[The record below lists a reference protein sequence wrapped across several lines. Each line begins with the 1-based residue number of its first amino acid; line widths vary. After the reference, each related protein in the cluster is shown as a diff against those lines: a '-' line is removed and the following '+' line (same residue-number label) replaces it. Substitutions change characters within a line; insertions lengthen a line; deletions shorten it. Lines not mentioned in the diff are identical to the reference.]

1 MRVSM
6 KRTVFTI
13 LTSLISAFLAVFM
26 YHQYMVE
33 PAPVQTE
40 IAEPRYTTMHDNL
53 FNGVA
58 QRQFLST
65 APTNFIGAAE
75 MVTPAVVNIKA
86 IEESA
91 FDFWGGGSYG
101 GSSGSGVI
109 ISPDGYVVTNNH
121 VIEDSDKIEVTL
133 NNKSKYVAEL
143 IGTDPSTDIALLKI
157 DASKLPFIIFSNSDS
172 IRIGEWVLAVGNPF
186 NLTSTVTAGIVS
198 AKGRSINILDDQ
210 YSIES
215 FIQTDAAVN
224 PGNSGGALVNTNG
237 ELVGINTAIITRSGK
252 YEGYSFAIPANL
264 AQKVI
269 HDLKMF
275 GVVQRGILGV
285 EIKDMDHD
293 LAKRYGIETLDGI
306 LITRITKNSGA
317 DDAGLQS
324 GDIIVGINGVNTF
337 SVPELQEQV
346 ARYRPGNKLSVEFLR
361 NNKKMKT
368 EVVLKNKG
376 NSTALL
382 ASTDY
387 KYMSELGFELR
398 DLTRNEFQTLRQK
411 GAKVIS
417 IERGSKIYRTNM
429 DPGFII
435 TSVNDKKV
443 SSVEEVVEEIK
454 RSPNKVL
461 LEGIY
466 EDYPGEYYY
475 AFAK

>member
-1 MRVSM
+1 MR
-6 KRTVFTI
+6 KTAFTVFISFLSACLAI
-13 LTSLISAFLAVFM
+13 LI
-26 YHQYMVE
+26 YHNFFAQK
-33 PAPVQTE
+33 AE
-40 IAEPRYTTMHDNL
+40 IESGGAEARYATFHENL
-53 FNGVA
+53 FNGAA

-65 APTNFIGAAE
+65 APTDFVNAAE
-75 MVTPAVVNIKA
+75 AVTPAVVNIKA
-86 IEESA
+86 VEESA

-121 VIEDSDKIEVTL
+121 VIEDGDKIEVTL
-133 NNKSKYVAEL
+133 NDKKQYTADV
-143 IGTDPSTDIALLKI
+143 IGADPSTDIALLKI
-157 DASKLPFIIFSNSDS
+157 EASNLPFIIFSNSDS

-264 AQKVI
+264 AQKII
-269 HDLKMF
+269 HDLKVF

-285 EIKDMDHD
+285 EIKEVDHD
-293 LAKRYGIETLDGI
+293 IAQRYGIETLEGI
-306 LITRITKNSGA
+306 LVTRVTKNSGA
-317 DDAGLQS
+317 DDAGLKI
-324 GDIIVGINGVNTF
+324 GDIIVAINGVSTI

-346 ARYRPGNKLSVEFLR
+346 ARYRPGNTLMVDYLR
-361 NNKKMKT
+361 ENRKST
-368 EVVLKNKG
+368 ARVVLKNKR

-382 ASTDY
+382 ASGDY

-398 DLTRNEFQTLRQK
+398 DLTQNEFQGLRQK
-411 GAKVIS
+411 GAKVVS

-435 TSVNDKKV
+435 TIVNDKKV
-443 SSVEEVVEEIK
+443 SSVEEVIEAIR
-454 RSPNKVL
+454 RSTGKVL
-461 LEGIY
+461 LEGVY